1 MGSMT
6 TYLDT
11 HSQAY
16 RGLSDEDMGL
26 VHALQVNGRA
36 SFREIA
42 DVLGISDQTAARRWA
57 RLRSAGRLRVLGLT
71 DPLRLGDSIWVVR
84 VRCTP
89 DAAAYLG
96 EAMARRTDTTWVN
109 LSSGGTEISCSVRTR
124 GPGPEESPLLQKL
137 PRTPQVVDVSA
148 HCSLHVFF
156 GQDLSPINK
165 RGPLTAAQVTAL
177 TSPDAPAR
185 APDAAPPV
193 TLDDSDRQLLDLLAR
208 DGRAAP
214 GELATATG
222 LSPSTVRRRITEL
235 RSAKRPVLRRRV
247 PPGRPS
253 AELPGRPV
261 AGDRPVAPGRGRS
274 GTRRTPR
281 GRLRHGHDG
290 HGEPLRQHRRPDRS
304 ALLPLPHRVGGHP
317 PRPPPHSDRPHPT
330 HPEGPRPLPSRAGLN
345 PRWCA
350 PRALRSPPTRRAGA
364 RQGERQRVAAYDT
377 KSAHTPGPKPS

>member
-235 RSAKRPVLRRRV
+235 RSAGVLYFDVEYHPDVLQRNFRAALWLEIDPSRLAEAGAALAAHPEVAFATATTGTANLYASIDV
-247 PPGRPS
+247 PTAQLFYRYLTES
-253 AELPGRPV
+253 VATLPG
-261 AGDRPVAPGRGRS
+261 
-274 GTRRTPR
+274 
-281 GRLRHGHDG
+281 LRHT
-290 HGEPLRQHRRPDRS
+290 
-304 ALLPLPHRVGGHP
+304 A
-317 PRPPPHSDRPHPT
+317 T
-330 HPEGPRPLPSRAGLN
+330 
-345 PRWCA
+345 A
-350 PRALRSPPTRRAGA
+350 PI
-364 RQGERQRVAAYDT
+364 QRT
-377 KSAHTPGPKPS
+377 LKGPGPYLPERA